1 MTATQSICHHID
13 GHALCE
19 CEAESLRGAVEQ
31 AVRKGVSLKGANL
44 ADANLRGAN
53 LRGADLADANLAR
66 ADLAG
71 AILARAYLAGAYLA
85 DANLRGADLAD
96 ANLAD
101 ANLAGANLGRAYL
114 AGAYLAGATLIDAG
128 QESRGYRFVG
138 VPTDGVRILA
148 GCRWFTVTEAREHW
162 SGNPEALAKAA
173 LIEAEAARRGWIA

>member
-1 MTATQSICHHID
+1 MAVTQSICHHID
-13 GHALCE
+13 GHVFYE
-19 CEAESLRGAVEQ
+19 CEAKSQREAVER
-31 AVRKGVSLKGANL
+31 AVREGVSLAGANL
-44 ADANLRGAN
+44 ADTILG
-53 LRGADLADANLAR
+53 G

-71 AILARAYLAGAYLA
+71 A
-85 DANLRGADLAD
+85 
-96 ANLAD
+96 NLAA
-101 ANLAGANLGRAYL
+101 ANLAGANLG
-114 AGAYLAGATLIDAG
+114 GAYLGGATLIDAG

>member
-1 MTATQSICHHID
+1 MGIGHPMPMSQARKGKIMTVTQSICHID
-13 GHALCE
+13 GHVFYE
-19 CEAESLRGAVEQ
+19 CEAKSQREAVER
-31 AVRKGVSLKGANL
+31 AVREGVSLAGANL
-44 ADANLRGAN
+44 AG
-53 LRGADLADANLAR
+53 ANLAR
-66 ADLAG
+66 
-71 AILARAYLAGAYLA
+71 
-85 DANLRGADLAD
+85 
-96 ANLAD
+96 

-162 SGNPEALAKAA
+162 SGNPEALAKAS